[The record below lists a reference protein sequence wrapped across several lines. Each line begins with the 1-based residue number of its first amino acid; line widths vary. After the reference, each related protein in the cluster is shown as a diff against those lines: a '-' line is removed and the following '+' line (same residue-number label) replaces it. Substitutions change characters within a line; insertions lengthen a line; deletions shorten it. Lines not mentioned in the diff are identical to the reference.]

1 MMPDNKKLTG
11 SPDNKRIDIHD
22 PNEVRDWTKSLG
34 CTKPELE
41 KAVREVG
48 TSADA
53 VRRHLKK

>member
-1 MMPDNKKLTG
+1 MSDDKKQTG

-22 PNEVRDWTKSLG
+22 PSEVRDWAKSLG

-41 KAVREVG
+41 KAVGEVG